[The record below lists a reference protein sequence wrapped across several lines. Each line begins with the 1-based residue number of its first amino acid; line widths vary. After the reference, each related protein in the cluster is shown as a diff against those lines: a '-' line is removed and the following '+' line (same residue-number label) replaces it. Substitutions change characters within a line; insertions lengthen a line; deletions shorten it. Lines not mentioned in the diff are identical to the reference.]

1 MRRQLILW
9 EDEVVRRKGWG
20 WGEEWD
26 IEDWVWQSDVD
37 REDIYTNADEN
48 MILKAITNAIK
59 TRQHNM
65 T

>member
-1 MRRQLILW
+1 M
-9 EDEVVRRKGWG
+9 VRRKGWG